1 MQIMQSSSFL
11 ELKVNLRRVDST
23 LSKKWSFTILFGLRD
38 NISIILYTL
47 FRYNVANIY
56 AYVYLSRFSR
66 PQTRMES
73 IQRKGKGFFL
83 FKQSSSI
90 RNEFHYWKI
99 GPDNQLTLSS
109 SSIWGLD

>member
-56 AYVYLSRFSR
+56 AYVYFFSFFSS
-66 PQTRMES
+66 PDAKG
-73 IQRKGKGFFL
+73 IHPKKGKRIFSF
-83 FKQSSSI
+83 
-90 RNEFHYWKI
+90 
-99 GPDNQLTLSS
+99 
-109 SSIWGLD
+109 